1 MIPVTS
7 LPNCQ
12 HANNVSCLHFCIFSH
27 YQFTVDSAQF
37 LKGHPTLGCVLDT
50 QFLPCAGNTQ
60 IFPPLWGLFG
70 FAFIRKTL
78 TFRYFRQ
85 CRKLEERLSVT
96 WSVKKGCLEG
106 VRLGPEGGIERIQI
120 GWERGEKDSRHH
132 SMLQGLIRGSEPEL
146 SS

>member
-1 MIPVTS
+1 MPTFLHFQS
-7 LPNCQ
+7 LPIYGRLSSVPEGPP
-12 HANNVSCLHFCIFSH
+12 HAGLCS
-27 YQFTVDSAQF
+27 
-37 LKGHPTLGCVLDT
+37 GHMVP
-50 QFLPCAGNTQ
+50 PCAGNTQ
-60 IFPPLWGLFG
+60 IFPPLWGLFR

-120 GWERGEKDSRHH
+120 GWERGEKDSRH
-132 SMLQGLIRGSEPEL
+132 SSVLQGLIRDSEPEL